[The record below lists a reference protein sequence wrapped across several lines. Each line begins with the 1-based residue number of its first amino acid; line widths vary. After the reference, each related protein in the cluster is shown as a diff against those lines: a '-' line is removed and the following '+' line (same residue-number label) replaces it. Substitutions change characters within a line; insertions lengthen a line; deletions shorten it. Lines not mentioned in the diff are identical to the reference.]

1 MALPLAVLALV
12 IMAALVAVV
21 LAGAL
26 VEQRVGR
33 NGLHAVQAAGAAAAG
48 VSQVVGGWEGYGL
61 GTLVPG
67 ESVALPR
74 VTAPGRTEYV
84 PIVTRLN
91 GELFRIRVGATRT
104 DADGEVL
111 ASREGNLIVRLGDSG
126 AAAPVQPIAGR
137 PWLMAP

>member
-1 MALPLAVLALV
+1 MRCRRR
-12 IMAALVAVV
+12 
-21 LAGAL
+21 
-26 VEQRVGR
+26 ERQRREFPRSSPGGR
-33 NGLHAVQAAGAAAAG
+33 VTDSAHWCPARVFR
-48 VSQVVGGWEGYGL
+48 S
-61 GTLVPG
+61 PG
-67 ESVALPR
+67 

-91 GELFRIRVGATRT
+91 GELFRIQVGATRT
-104 DADGEVL
+104 DADGGVL